1 MLSPQSRRQ
10 PDAQNKKAPKAL
22 IICKIGIG
30 VRCKGAIWQ
39 FAQFAWQGAALP
51 RREPRKQGRNRGS
64 GLTNATPGKTAQE
77 CVML

>member
-1 MLSPQSRRQ
+1 MLSPESRRQ

-39 FAQFAWQGAALP
+39 FAQFAWQGAAFP
-51 RREPRKQGRNRGS
+51 AASPGNKG
-64 GLTNATPGKTAQE
+64 ATGCPA
-77 CVML
+77 